1 MIVPACNSFSWTKET
16 RDRTHVCR
24 VTIPGWIPFHH
35 PKYLFVLWRIC
46 TCYRLDR
53 ATQSRNLQGCA
64 HAGLVWSSPHVL
76 SGTSTCTQPVT
87 HPPSP
92 PPRELLRWHISIWPL
107 VRVRPSDQNSESSPR
122 PFGLRLPLE
131 VNFFFF
137 LVNFYFPSCACR
149 MIPKHCDW
157 NKPRNVLS
165 PFSWVLVI
173 HQLVTVSITLA
184 FLPDSGGS
192 MAAEPKKKP

>member
-76 SGTSTCTQPVT
+76 SGTSTCTQPGT

-92 PPRELLRWHISIWPL
+92 PPPRTVTLAHFNLTFGSGQTVWPKFWIL
-107 VRVRPSDQNSESSPR
+107 SPALW
-122 PFGLRLPLE
+122 PTSATGSK
-131 VNFFFF
+131 FF
-137 LVNFYFPSCACR
+137 LLSGKFLFSIVRLQNDSQTLWLEQTKKCSQSFFMGSCHSPTCDCLHHTRFPAR
-149 MIPKHCDW
+149 
-157 NKPRNVLS
+157 
-165 PFSWVLVI
+165 
-173 HQLVTVSITLA
+173 
-184 FLPDSGGS
+184 
-192 MAAEPKKKP
+192 